1 MPVKYS
7 YDHPKNMNGET
18 MDELEELKRNVEFL
32 DEIEGEDLQ
41 KDEPTAPGFAADTN
55 QTNKLSP
62 PQRFIISLLLFLAI
76 LIFGFFIMLVS
87 GKMVLPF

>member
-1 MPVKYS
+1 
-7 YDHPKNMNGET
+7 

-32 DEIEGEDLQ
+32 DDIEGEDLQ
-41 KDEPTAPGFAADTN
+41 EDEPTTPAATADTD

-62 PQRFIISLLLFLAI
+62 PQRFIISLLLFFVI
-76 LIFGFFIMLVS
+76 LVFGFFIMLVS

>member
-41 KDEPTAPGFAADTN
+41 KDEPTAPVLPADTN